1 MIVVQKVQTA
11 YIMAAKDYEI
21 CPALFNA
28 FIAKVSKRDPNLMTD
43 DRRIITDRE
52 IIGLIRWYLKRFCVK
67 NNTDRVFIN
76 ENDKTTIEIVAHGK
90 LLEEIKE
97 NSK

>member
-1 MIVVQKVQTA
+1 MS
-11 YIMAAKDYEI
+11 AKDYEI

-52 IIGLIRWYLKRFCVK
+52 IIGLIRWYLERFCVK
-67 NNTDRVFIN
+67 NDTDRMFIKEN
-76 ENDKTTIEIVAHGK
+76 EETAIEIVAHGK

-97 NSK
+97 EIKTDWL

>member
-1 MIVVQKVQTA
+1 
-11 YIMAAKDYEI
+11 MAAKDYKI

-52 IIGLIRWYLKRFCVK
+52 IIGLIRWYLKRFCIE
-67 NNTDRVFIN
+67 NDTDRVFIN
-76 ENDKTTIEIVAHGK
+76 ENEKTTIEIVAHGK

-97 NSK
+97 EIKTD

>member
-1 MIVVQKVQTA
+1 MS
-11 YIMAAKDYEI
+11 AKDYEI

-28 FIAKVSKRDPNLMTD
+28 FIAKVSKRDPNLMTE

-52 IIGLIRWYLKRFCVK
+52 IIGLIRWYLKRFCIE
-67 NNTDRVFIN
+67 NDTDRVFIN

-97 NSK
+97 DSK

>member
-1 MIVVQKVQTA
+1 MS
-11 YIMAAKDYEI
+11 AKDYEI

-28 FIAKVSKRDPNLMTD
+28 FIAKVSKRDPNLMTE
-43 DRRIITDRE
+43 DRRIITDKE
-52 IIGLIRWYLKRFCVK
+52 IIGLIRWYLKRFCIE
-67 NNTDRVFIN
+67 NDTDRVFIN

-97 NSK
+97 DSK

>member
-1 MIVVQKVQTA
+1 
-11 YIMAAKDYEI
+11 MAAKDYQI
-21 CPALFNA
+21 CPALFNV

-52 IIGLIRWYLKRFCVK
+52 IIGLIRWYLKRFCIE
-67 NNTDRVFIN
+67 NDTDRVFIN

>member
-1 MIVVQKVQTA
+1 
-11 YIMAAKDYEI
+11 MAAKDYQI

-28 FIAKVSKRDPNLMTD
+28 FIAKVSKRDPNLMTE

-52 IIGLIRWYLKRFCVK
+52 IIGLIRWYLERFCVK
-67 NNTDRVFIN
+67 NDTDRMFIKEN
-76 ENDKTTIEIVAHGK
+76 EETTIEIVAHGK

-97 NSK
+97 EIKTD

>member
-1 MIVVQKVQTA
+1 MS
-11 YIMAAKDYEI
+11 AKDYEI

-28 FIAKVSKRDPNLMTD
+28 FIAKVSKRDPNLMTE

-52 IIGLIRWYLKRFCVK
+52 IIGLIRWYLKRFCIE
-67 NNTDRVFIN
+67 NDTDRVFIN

-97 NSK
+97 EIKTD

>member
-1 MIVVQKVQTA
+1 
-11 YIMAAKDYEI
+11 MAAKDYQI

-52 IIGLIRWYLKRFCVK
+52 IIGLIRWYLKRFCIE
-67 NNTDRVFIN
+67 NDTDRVFIN

>member
-1 MIVVQKVQTA
+1 MS
-11 YIMAAKDYEI
+11 AKDYEI

-52 IIGLIRWYLKRFCVK
+52 IIGLIRWYLKRFCIE
-67 NNTDRVFIN
+67 NDTDRVFIN

>member
-1 MIVVQKVQTA
+1 
-11 YIMAAKDYEI
+11 MAAKDYQI

-28 FIAKVSKRDPNLMTD
+28 FIAKVSKRNPNLMTD

-52 IIGLIRWYLKRFCVK
+52 IIGLIRWYLKRFCIE
-67 NNTDRVFIN
+67 NDTNRVFIN
-76 ENDKTTIEIVAHGK
+76 ENEKTTIEIVAHGK

-97 NSK
+97 EIKTD